1 MPNQSENE
9 NTGIRWLSIFE
20 GSMTMLVV
28 SAVLGIFAV
37 FNSTQSLQH
46 SVGSMADKIDAMSDR
61 LSTSEK
67 RNESRFNAIE
77 IDVHKLQLDMTKVKA
92 THEIK

>member
-1 MPNQSENE
+1 MSNQSENE
-9 NTGIRWLSIFE
+9 NAGIRWLSIFE

-28 SAVLGIFAV
+28 AAVLGIFAV
-37 FNSTQSLQH
+37 FTSTQSLQH
-46 SVGSMADKIDAMSDR
+46 SVGSMTDKIDQMADR
-61 LSTSEK
+61 LSETEK

-92 THEIK
+92 SRDIK